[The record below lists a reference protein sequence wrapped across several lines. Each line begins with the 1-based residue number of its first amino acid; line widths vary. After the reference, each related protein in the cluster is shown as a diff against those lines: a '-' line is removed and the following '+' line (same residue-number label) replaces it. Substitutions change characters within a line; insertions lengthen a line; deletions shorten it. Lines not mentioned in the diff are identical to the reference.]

1 MGRLEGKVVLV
12 TGAAQGIGAA
22 IGTLFATEGAVL
34 YLTDVQPS
42 PKDELQ
48 PGTEYRRL
56 DVSKEEDWRAV
67 VSEIVERHDRL
78 DVLVNN
84 AGIVEHYGQIDATS
98 TEAWHRV
105 ISVNQTGTFFGMR
118 EVVPVMKRNGGGSIV
133 NFSSIWGTTGAAGA
147 APYQAAKGA
156 VRTMT
161 KNAAISYAKD
171 NIRVNSV
178 HPGII
183 WTPLIQG
190 QSKEMNDSII
200 AVTPMGRAGRPEEI
214 AFGVLYLASDESSF
228 VTGLELNIDGG
239 YLAQ

>member
-1 MGRLEGKVVLV
+1 MGRLEGKVALV

-22 IGTLFATEGAVL
+22 VGRLFAREGAIV
-34 YLTDVQPS
+34 YLTDVQAS
-42 PKDELQ
+42 PREAA
-48 PGTEYRRL
+48 PAGAEYRQL
-56 DVSKEEDWRAV
+56 DVADETSWAFV
-67 VSEIVERHDRL
+67 VSEIVGKHGRL

-84 AGIVEHYGQIDATS
+84 AGIVEHYGQIDATT

-118 EVVPVMKRNGGGSIV
+118 EVVPVMKKSGGGSII
-133 NFSSIWGTTGAAGA
+133 NFSSIWGSVGAGGA

-156 VRTMT
+156 VRTLT
-161 KNAAISYAKD
+161 KNGAVSYAKD
-171 NIRVNSV
+171 KIRVNSV

-190 QSKEMNDSII
+190 QSEEMNAGII
-200 AVTPMGRAGRPEEI
+200 AVTPMGRSGTPEEI
-214 AFGVLYLASDESSF
+214 AYGVLYLASDESSF

>member
-1 MGRLEGKVVLV
+1 MGRLQNKVALV

-22 IGTLFATEGAVL
+22 IGRMFALEGAVVWL
-34 YLTDVQPS
+34 ADVQATPRE
-42 PKDELQ
+42 PPPAGAQ
-48 PGTEYRRL
+48 YRRL
-56 DVSKEEDWRAV
+56 DVADEAQWQAV
-67 VSEIVERHDRL
+67 VAEIVATHGRL

-84 AGIVEHYGQIDATS
+84 AGIVEHYGQIDATT
-98 TEAWHRV
+98 TEAWSRV

-156 VRTMT
+156 VRTLT
-161 KNAAISYAKD
+161 KNGAISYAKD
-171 NIRVNSV
+171 RIRVNSV

-190 QSKEMNDSII
+190 QSEEMNAGII
-200 AVTPMGRAGRPEEI
+200 AVTPMGRAGTPEEI
-214 AFGVLYLASDESSF
+214 AYGVLYLASDESSF

>member
-1 MGRLEGKVVLV
+1 M
-12 TGAAQGIGAA
+12 
-22 IGTLFATEGAVL
+22 
-34 YLTDVQPS
+34 
-42 PKDELQ
+42 
-48 PGTEYRRL
+48 
-56 DVSKEEDWRAV
+56 
-67 VSEIVERHDRL
+67 
-78 DVLVNN
+78 
-84 AGIVEHYGQIDATS
+84 
-98 TEAWHRV
+98 
-105 ISVNQTGTFFGMR
+105 
-118 EVVPVMKRNGGGSIV
+118 
-133 NFSSIWGTTGAAGA
+133 NFSSIWGTAGAAGA

-178 HPGII
+178 HPGIV
-183 WTPLIQG
+183 WTPLIEG
-190 QSKEMNDSII
+190 QSKEMNEGII

>member
-1 MGRLEGKVVLV
+1 MGRLQGKVALV

-22 IGTLFATEGAVL
+22 VGRLFAQEGAVV
-34 YLTDVQPS
+34 YLTDVQAS
-42 PKDELQ
+42 PREAA
-48 PGTEYRRL
+48 PAGVEYRRL
-56 DVSKEEDWRAV
+56 DVADETAWKSV
-67 VSEIVERHDRL
+67 VSDIVAKHGRL
-78 DVLVNN
+78 ELLVNN
-84 AGIVEHYGQIDATS
+84 AGIVEHYGQIDATT

-118 EVVPVMKRNGGGSIV
+118 EVVPVMKKNGGGSIV
-133 NFSSIWGTTGAAGA
+133 NFSSIWGSAGAGGA

-156 VRTMT
+156 VRTLT
-161 KNAAISYAKD
+161 KNGAISYAKD

-190 QSKEMNDSII
+190 QSEEMNAGII
-200 AVTPMGRAGRPEEI
+200 AVTPMGRSGTPEEI
-214 AFGVLYLASDESSF
+214 AYGVLYLASDESSF